1 MLNLAEELTQ
11 ERSQKENRV
20 DNDAQTE
27 ETETVD
33 TNMQT
38 EYATKVDCD
47 LQTDDIPEVNLNLQP
62 KVDCEVQTANTS
74 DDEFLSKLAGAHL
87 EINRLNLSLRRLNF
101 EKEALQESHKDCEG
115 TRAEEEHTRL
125 DLERRV
131 EQLLDQV
138 RYFSVVVQLEHSVE
152 SDVR

>member
-27 ETETVD
+27 ETETVDTNMQTEYATKVD

-74 DDEFLSKLAGAHL
+74 DDEFLSK
-87 EINRLNLSLRRLNF
+87 
-101 EKEALQESHKDCEG
+101 DCEG

>member
-74 DDEFLSKLAGAHL
+74 DDEFLSK
-87 EINRLNLSLRRLNF
+87 
-101 EKEALQESHKDCEG
+101 DCEG